1 MYNNVLVDSAMM
13 HIVYCLAYSFLSLL
27 CENVCDNRFKIWRLL
42 FFFVSP
48 KKTRRA
54 PIKKNPLKNSQ
65 VMIRLNPYWQT
76 FKRQQYLIQQRR
88 LKAKEAAAAAKK

>member
-1 MYNNVLVDSAMM
+1 MSIVLPTVSK
-13 HIVYCLAYSFLSLL
+13 VYCA
-27 CENVCDNRFKIWRLL
+27 KIFVTIVLN
-42 FFFVSP
+42 FETVIFFVSP

-88 LKAKEAAAAAKK
+88 LKAKEAVAAAKK